1 MDRVVRV
8 LAVIYRGTC
17 HVAFNNV
24 RTDNNKMSIESFLG
38 GVVMLVQVA
47 VGDLPLDARTV
58 YKGAVLIDKA
68 VIKTEEGTWGASAHE
83 EGYLIIKDEIY
94 KIGGLK

>member
-1 MDRVVRV
+1 M
-8 LAVIYRGTC
+8 AVIYRGTC

-68 VIKTEEGTWGASAHE
+68 VIKTEEGTWGASGHE
-83 EGYLIIKDEIY
+83 EMNQIVKDIILKQ
-94 KIGGLK
+94 GGLK